1 MLGLG
6 KHSAVVRAINMG
18 STAVGE
24 SLRSTPEFGAAMS
37 LVAALNDPQR
47 PGSIVLL
54 GGWSC
59 AVFGSG
65 VSARFV
71 VAERH
76 GLSWIPAGV
85 YLPGGVTVAHLDG
98 RVPAETR
105 LSWRGMEPSALVLS
119 RYSEAVGEQPR
130 IVVAREYCTALDGWF
145 DRRTV
150 LVADKGERVVI
161 PNPVTDPA
169 AGHHRLAL
177 ASPTD
182 WAHVQSLADG
192 EIQVGIRWA
201 AEELVKRH
209 NEFFAEEADARL
221 RLTALSHIGRWDAGG
236 PPDVRSAVGGKMRE
250 ILPRLVGCPEF
261 GREQH
266 NLWVAHQELEMQ
278 LRGWET
284 LWLAFNEATRTT
296 LADVMYAYR
305 MATEP
310 ILPIPEIR
318 AEAV

>member
-1 MLGLG
+1 M
-6 KHSAVVRAINMG
+6 RAINMG
-18 STAVGE
+18 SHTVGE
-24 SLRSTPEFGAAMS
+24 SLRSTPEFGAAMA

-47 PGSIVLL
+47 PGAIVLL

-85 YLPGGVTVAHLDG
+85 YMPGGVTVAHLDE

-119 RYSEAVGEQPR
+119 RYAEAVGERPR
-130 IVVAREYCTALDGWF
+130 IVVAREYCAALDGWF

-150 LVADKGERVVI
+150 LVADKGERVII
-161 PNPVTDPA
+161 PNPVTDPV

-177 ASPTD
+177 ASPAD
-182 WAHVQSLADG
+182 WAHVQSLADN
-192 EIQVGIRWA
+192 EVQVGIRWA

-209 NEFFAEEADARL
+209 NEFFADEADARL
-221 RLTALSHIGRWDAGG
+221 RLTALSHIGRWDSGG

-284 LWLAFNEATRTT
+284 LWLAFHEPTRTT

-310 ILPIPEIR
+310 ILPIPETR